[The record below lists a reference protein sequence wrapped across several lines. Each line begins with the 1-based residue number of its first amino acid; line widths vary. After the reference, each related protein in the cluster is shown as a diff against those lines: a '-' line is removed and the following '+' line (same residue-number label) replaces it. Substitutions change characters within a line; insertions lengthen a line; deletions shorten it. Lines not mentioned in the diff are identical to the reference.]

1 MYQQKQSSVQNF
13 LTDQNVNMLVDIIM
27 DEDVMRTQPTEVIKA
42 TEAIFYN
49 NIRGFYEN
57 EKANASD
64 LFDLNKQYM
73 LLILRR
79 VKSDLIK
86 NPEVVAK
93 RQPHVTFEDIQSDRR
108 SQFERD
114 LNARQSE
121 FTSAM
126 TLPVPPVPKFSDAAQ
141 DEPLSEM
148 ELAIKQMTEQ
158 RNYDVEQIANGFTGN
173 ALAPPQETSV
183 NNEKF
188 RRKPGIQGQAS
199 QQPQSQQQIPGIR
212 YIKIENAEA
221 KLDDAMIVDL
231 TKRDD
236 DNSSFERNIF
246 SKLKKVDEATLI
258 SNLQNEVKELGA
270 KVDTI
275 KQNIDEINR
284 NISKMLENQIKI

>member
-1 MYQQKQSSVQNF
+1 MYQQHNPTLLRNF
-13 LTDQNVNMLVDIIM
+13 LTEKNVAMLLEIIL
-27 DEDVMRTQPTEVIKA
+27 DEDFMQVQSSQVIDSTKFV
-42 TEAIFYN
+42 FYN
-49 NIRGFYEN
+49 NLRGFYEN
-57 EKANASD
+57 EKANAQN
-64 LFDLNKQYM
+64 LVELNKQYIM
-73 LLILRR
+73 LILRH
-79 VKSDLIK
+79 VKSDLINK
-86 NPEVVAK
+86 PQLIEK
-93 RQPHVTFEDIQSDRR
+93 KPPQQRVTFEEIQNDKR

-158 RNYDVEQIANGFTGN
+158 RNYDVEQITSSFTSST
-173 ALAPPQETSV
+173 LAPPMETSV

-188 RRKPGIQGQAS
+188 RMPKPQS
-199 QQPQSQQQIPGIR
+199 RQPQSPQIQGIR

-221 KLDDAMIVDL
+221 QIDDGAIVDL

-236 DNSSFERNIF
+236 ESSSFERNIF

-270 KVDTI
+270 KV
-275 KQNIDEINR
+275 EMINR
-284 NISKMLENQIKI
+284 DVSKILDLLSNPK

>member
-1 MYQQKQSSVQNF
+1 MIFTYMNKTQQMNPKSIQNF
-13 LTDQNVNMLVDIIM
+13 LTEQNVNMLVDIIM
-27 DEDVMRTQPTEVIKA
+27 DEDVMRTQPTEVIKE

-57 EKANASD
+57 EKANAYD

-86 NPEVVAK
+86 KPEVVAK
-93 RQPHVTFEDIQSDRR
+93 RQQHVTFEDIQSDRR

-114 LNARQSE
+114 LTARQSE

-158 RNYDVEQIANGFTGN
+158 RNYDVEQITNSFTVN
-173 ALAPPQETSV
+173 ALAPPMETSV
-183 NNEKF
+183 NNDKF
-188 RRKPGIQGQAS
+188 KKPQIKPQQNQGV
-199 QQPQSQQQIPGIR
+199 R
-212 YIKIENAEA
+212 YIKIEKNEA
-221 KLDDAMIVDL
+221 IIDDASIVDL
-231 TKRDD
+231 SKQDADST
-236 DNSSFERNIF
+236 FERNIF
-246 SKLKKVDEATLI
+246 NKLKRVDDTTV
-258 SNLQNEVKELGA
+258 LQNEVKELRLN
-270 KVDTI
+270 VDTI
-275 KQNIDEINR
+275 KHNIEAINR
-284 NISKMLENQIKI
+284 NIAKMLEMLTNRRL

>member
-1 MYQQKQSSVQNF
+1 MIFTYMNKTQQMNPKSIQNF
-13 LTDQNVNMLVDIIM
+13 LTEQNVNMLVDIIM
-27 DEDVMRTQPTEVIKA
+27 DEDVMRTQPTEVIKE

-57 EKANASD
+57 EKANAYD

-86 NPEVVAK
+86 KPEVVAK
-93 RQPHVTFEDIQSDRR
+93 RQQHVTFEDIQSDRR

-114 LNARQSE
+114 LTARQSE

-158 RNYDVEQIANGFTGN
+158 RNYDVEQITNSFTVN
-173 ALAPPQETSV
+173 ALAPPMETSV
-183 NNEKF
+183 NNDKF
-188 RRKPGIQGQAS
+188 KKPQIKPQQNQGV
-199 QQPQSQQQIPGIR
+199 R
-212 YIKIENAEA
+212 YIKIEKNEA
-221 KLDDAMIVDL
+221 IIDDASIVDL
-231 TKRDD
+231 SKQDADST
-236 DNSSFERNIF
+236 FERNIF
-246 SKLKKVDEATLI
+246 SKLKRVDDTTV
-258 SNLQNEVKELGA
+258 LQNEVKELRLN
-270 KVDTI
+270 VDTI
-275 KQNIDEINR
+275 KHNIEAINR
-284 NISKMLENQIKI
+284 NIAKMLEMLTNRRL